1 MMRTGMAAALAVLV
15 AATAQAQAPARL
27 RWQAGQ
33 VLVYRAEHN
42 TYASETVADGKAE
55 TKSRLLVTKRWQ
67 VLAVD
72 PAGVATLQFSL
83 GSLLS
88 EITRPDGEVLRF
100 DSADPEKST
109 PALRDQCKQYVGV
122 PLAVIR
128 VDAQGKVLEVKEA
141 RPGFGS
147 AAKYENDPPF
157 KVWLPAAA
165 LAPGVTWVRPYQLT
179 LEPPLGTGEKYEA
192 AQRFTCKGI
201 QNGLAALSMTTEV
214 KAPPAAVADQV
225 PVWQN
230 QPDGEIV
237 FDLNNGRLHSAV
249 LQISKEA
256 KGQQGESSSAVF
268 RSTYK
273 EEYVG
278 DR

>member
-1 MMRTGMAAALAVLV
+1 MAALAVLV
-15 AATAQAQAPARL
+15 AASAAQAQAPAPL

-33 VLVYRAEHN
+33 VLVYRAEHS
-42 TYASETVADGKAE
+42 TYAAEAVGDGKSE
-55 TKSRLLVTKRWQ
+55 TKSRLVVTKRWQ

-100 DSADPEKST
+100 DSADPDKST
-109 PALRDQCKQYVGV
+109 PALREQCKQYVGV
-122 PLAVIR
+122 PLAVLR
-128 VDAQGKVLEVKEA
+128 VDGQGKVLEVKEA

-157 KVWLPAAA
+157 KVWLPAGP
-165 LAPGVTWVRPYQLT
+165 LAPGATWERPYQLA
-179 LEPPLGTGEKYEA
+179 LEPPLGTGEKYA
-192 AQRFTCKGI
+192 AVQRFTCKAVAG
-201 QNGLAALSMTTEV
+201 GVATLALTTEV
-214 KAPPAAVADQV
+214 KSPPAAVADQV

-237 FDLNNGRLHSAV
+237 LDLNAGRLKSAV
-249 LQISKEA
+249 LQINKEA
-256 KGQQGESSSAVF
+256 RGQQGDNSTALF

-278 DR
+278 DH

>member
-1 MMRTGMAAALAVLV
+1 MRTGMAALAVLV
-15 AATAQAQAPARL
+15 ATSAAQAQAPPRL

-42 TYASETVADGKAE
+42 TYASETAGDGKSE
-55 TKSRLLVTKRWQ
+55 TKSRLVVTKRWQ
-67 VLAVD
+67 VLGVD
-72 PAGVATLQFSL
+72 AAGVATLQFSL
-83 GSLLS
+83 TGLLS
-88 EITRPDGEVLRF
+88 EITRPNGEVLRF
-100 DSADPEKST
+100 DSAAPDKST
-109 PALRDQCKQYVGV
+109 PALREQCQQYVGA

-128 VDAQGKVLEVKEA
+128 VDGQGKVLEVKEA

-147 AAKYENDPPF
+147 PAKYENDPPF
-157 KVWLPAAA
+157 KVWLSATA
-165 LAPGVTWVRPYQLT
+165 LAPGASWERPYQLT

-192 AQRFTCKGI
+192 AQRFTCKAI
-201 QNGLAALSMTTEV
+201 QGGLATLAMTTAV
-214 KAPPAAVADQV
+214 KAPPAAAADQV

-230 QPDGEIV
+230 QPEGEVV
-237 FDLNNGRLHSAV
+237 FDLNAGRMKSVL
-249 LQISKEA
+249 LQINKEA
-256 KGQQGESSSAVF
+256 KGQQGDNSSTLF

>member
-1 MMRTGMAAALAVLV
+1 MAAALAMLV
-15 AATAQAQAPARL
+15 AASAQAQAPPRL

-42 TYASETVADGKAE
+42 TYASETVADGKSE
-55 TKSRLLVTKRWQ
+55 TKSRLVVTKRWQ

-83 GSLLS
+83 ASLLS
-88 EITRPDGEVLRF
+88 EITRPDGEVLVI
-100 DSADPEKST
+100 DSADPAKST
-109 PALRDQCKQYVGV
+109 PALREQCKQYVGV
-122 PLAVIR
+122 PLVVIR
-128 VDAQGKVLEVKEA
+128 VDGQGKVLEVKEG

-147 AAKYENDPPF
+147 QAKYENDPPF

-165 LAPGVTWVRPYQLT
+165 LAPGVTWERPYPLT
-179 LEPPLGTGEKYEA
+179 LEPPMGTGEKYDA
-192 AQRFTCKGI
+192 VQRFTCKAV
-201 QNGLAALSMTTEV
+201 QNGLATLTMTTEV

-237 FDLNNGRLHSAV
+237 FDVNNGRLHSAV
-249 LQISKEA
+249 LQINKEA
-256 KGQQGESSSAVF
+256 KGQQGENSSALF

>member
-1 MMRTGMAAALAVLV
+1 MAAALAVLV
-15 AATAQAQAPARL
+15 AASAQAQAPARL

-33 VLVYRAEHN
+33 VLVYRAEHS
-42 TYASETVADGKAE
+42 TYASETVADGKSE
-55 TKSRLLVTKRWQ
+55 TKSRLVVTKRWQ
-67 VLAVD
+67 VLAVGPD
-72 PAGVATLQFSL
+72 GVATLQFSL
-83 GSLLS
+83 SSLLS

-100 DSADPEKST
+100 DSADPAKST
-109 PALRDQCKQYVGV
+109 PALAEQCKQYVGM

-128 VDAQGKVLEVKEA
+128 VDGQGKVLEVKEA

-147 AAKYENDPPF
+147 PAKYENDPPF

-165 LAPGVTWVRPYQLT
+165 LAPGVTWERPYQLT
-179 LEPPLGTGEKYEA
+179 LEPPIGTGEKYDA
-192 AQRFTCKGI
+192 VQRFTCKGV
-201 QNGLAALSMTTEV
+201 QNGLATFGMTTEV

-230 QPDGEIV
+230 QPDGEVV
-237 FDLNNGRLHSAV
+237 FDLNAGRLHSAV

-256 KGQQGESSSAVF
+256 KGQQGENSSALF

>member
-1 MMRTGMAAALAVLV
+1 MAALAVLV
-15 AATAQAQAPARL
+15 AASAAQAQAPARL

-33 VLVYRAEHN
+33 VLVYRAEHT
-42 TYASETVADGKAE
+42 TYAAETVGDGKSE
-55 TKSRLLVTKRWQ
+55 TKSRLVVAKRWQ

-100 DSADPEKST
+100 DSADPDKST
-109 PALRDQCKQYVGV
+109 PALREQCKQYVCV
-122 PLAVIR
+122 PLAVLR
-128 VDAQGKVLEVKEA
+128 VDGQGKVLEVKEA

-147 AAKYENDPPF
+147 PAKYENDPPF

-165 LAPGVTWVRPYQLT
+165 LAPGAAWERPYQMT
-179 LEPPLGTGEKYEA
+179 LEPPMGTGEKYA
-192 AQRFTCKGI
+192 AVQRFTCKGVTG
-201 QNGLAALSMTTEV
+201 GLATLALTTEV
-214 KAPPAAVADQV
+214 KSPPAAVADQV

-237 FDLNNGRLHSAV
+237 FDLNAGRLKSAV
-249 LQISKEA
+249 LQINKEA
-256 KGQQGESSSAVF
+256 KGQQGDNSSAVF

>member
-1 MMRTGMAAALAVLV
+1 MRTGMAAALVVLV
-15 AATAQAQAPARL
+15 AASSAHAQAPARL

-33 VLVYRAEHN
+33 VLVYRAEHT
-42 TYASETVADGKAE
+42 TYAAESVGDGKSE
-55 TKSRLLVTKRWQ
+55 TKSRLVVTKRWQ

-72 PAGVATLQFSL
+72 PAGVATLQFALTGLS
-83 GSLLS
+83 S

-100 DSADPEKST
+100 DSADPDKST
-109 PALRDQCKQYVGV
+109 PALRDQCKQFVGV
-122 PLAVIR
+122 PLAVLR
-128 VDAQGKVLEVKEA
+128 VDGQGKVLEVKEA

-147 AAKYENDPPF
+147 PAKYENDPPF

-165 LAPGVTWVRPYQLT
+165 LVPGAAWERPYQLT
-179 LEPPLGTGEKYEA
+179 LEPPLGTGEKYPA
-192 AQRFTCKGI
+192 VQRFTCKGI
-201 QNGLAALSMTTEV
+201 QGGLATLALTTEV
-214 KAPPAAVADQV
+214 KSMPAAVADQV

-230 QPDGEIV
+230 QPEGEVV
-237 FDLNNGRLHSAV
+237 FDLNAGRLKSAV
-249 LQISKEA
+249 LQINKEA
-256 KGQQGESSSAVF
+256 KGQQGDNSSALF